1 MTQES
6 FVARFPAGSF
16 TLAER
21 RAELARYDNVDGDY
35 LDRRRLRP
43 SAGWVLL
50 WALGVGAVISG
61 DFFGWNLGLKYAGFN
76 GLAIAT
82 VLMAVMYICMVFT
95 IAELSAALPHAG
107 GFFSFTRSALGPL
120 GGFLCGL
127 TDTIEYVVTP
137 AVIVVGIGGYLD
149 AVVFTDPSQA
159 PEWLPLVWWTL
170 AYTIF
175 VVINVLGV
183 ELTLRFGLIVTG
195 LAAAVLVVFYA
206 ATLATG
212 SFDTEL
218 LYNIPADEGQT
229 ARGLPHG
236 WLGVFS
242 ALPFA
247 IWFYLAI
254 EQLPLAA
261 EESHDVVRD
270 MPRALLLG
278 IVTLLILSLLTL
290 VLNTGVG
297 GGAMALSTSDAPLGD
312 GFRAVFGNNATSRVL
327 GLVALTGLVA
337 SFHTIIYAYGRVLFA
352 LSRAGYFPRWI
363 SITGRS
369 QTPWVA
375 LVLGAVVGL
384 GLAAA
389 IHFSPTS
396 SEANDSVTVGAV
408 LLNMAVFGAVISYVL
423 VMVSYIVLKI
433 TRPEMPRPYRSP
445 LGIPGAAVGTVLAV
459 IALAATFSVP
469 EFRPGMY
476 GVAIFLVIGLAW
488 FLCYS
493 RYHLVA
499 QAPEEEVAL
508 LSAAQRELDGGNSET
523 SDSTDDHA

>member
-1 MTQES
+1 
-6 FVARFPAGSF
+6 
-16 TLAER
+16 
-21 RAELARYDNVDGDY
+21 
-35 LDRRRLRP
+35 
-43 SAGWVLL
+43 
-50 WALGVGAVISG
+50 
-61 DFFGWNLGLKYAGFN
+61 
-76 GLAIAT
+76 
-82 VLMAVMYICMVFT
+82 
-95 IAELSAALPHAG
+95 
-107 GFFSFTRSALGPL
+107 
-120 GGFLCGL
+120 
-127 TDTIEYVVTP
+127 
-137 AVIVVGIGGYLD
+137 
-149 AVVFTDPSQA
+149 
-159 PEWLPLVWWTL
+159 
-170 AYTIF
+170 
-175 VVINVLGV
+175 
-183 ELTLRFGLIVTG
+183 
-195 LAAAVLVVFYA
+195 
-206 ATLATG
+206 
-212 SFDTEL
+212 
-218 LYNIPADEGQT
+218 
-229 ARGLPHG
+229 
-236 WLGVFS
+236 
-242 ALPFA
+242 
-247 IWFYLAI
+247 
-254 EQLPLAA
+254 
-261 EESHDVVRD
+261 
-270 MPRALLLG
+270 
-278 IVTLLILSLLTL
+278 L

-297 GGAMALSTSDAPLGD
+297 GGAEALSTSDAPLGD

-396 SEANDSVTVGAV
+396 SEASDSVTVGAV

-445 LGIPGAAVGTVLAV
+445 LGIPGAAVGTLLAM

-508 LSAAQRELDGGNSET
+508 LSAAQRELDGDNSET
-523 SDSTDDHA
+523 SDSTDDHS

>member
-1 MTQES
+1 MADHRS
-6 FVARFPAGSF
+6 
-16 TLAER
+16 
-21 RAELARYDNVDGDY
+21 ELARYEDVDRAY

-43 SAGWVLL
+43 SAGWILL

-61 DFFGWNLGLKYAGFN
+61 DFFGWNYGLKYAGFN

-107 GFFSFTRSALGPL
+107 GFFSFTRNALGPL
-120 GGFLCGL
+120 GGFVCGL

-137 AVIVVGIGGYLD
+137 AVIVVGIGGYIN
-149 AVVFTDPSQA
+149 AVVYTDPSQA

-170 AYTIF
+170 AYAIF

-195 LAAAVLVVFYA
+195 LAATVLTVFYA
-206 ATLATG
+206 ATIATG
-212 SFDTEL
+212 SFDAEL
-218 LYNIPADEGQT
+218 LYNIPPDEGQT

-297 GGAMALSTSDAPLGD
+297 GGAAALSTSDAPLED
-312 GFRAVFGNNATSRVL
+312 GFRAVFDNTATSRIL

-375 LVLGAVVGL
+375 LVLGAIVGL

-389 IHFSPTS
+389 IHFSKES
-396 SEANDSVTVGAV
+396 VGNESVENQSVTVAAV
-408 LLNMAVFGAVISYVL
+408 LLNMAVFGAVLSYIL
-423 VMVSYIVLKI
+423 VMVSYITLKI

-445 LGIPGAAVGTVLAV
+445 LGIPGAAVGTILAV
-459 IALAATFSVP
+459 VALAATFSVP

-476 GVAIFLVIGLAW
+476 GVAVFLAVGVAW

-493 RYHLVA
+493 RHHLVA

-508 LSAAQRELDGGNSET
+508 LAVARMELTRDGSQDQESH
-523 SDSTDDHA
+523 SDDICPQTPGTTDGTP

>member
-1 MTQES
+1 MADHRS
-6 FVARFPAGSF
+6 D
-16 TLAER
+16 
-21 RAELARYDNVDGDY
+21 LARYEDVDRAY

-43 SAGWVLL
+43 SAGWILL

-61 DFFGWNLGLKYAGFN
+61 DFFGWNYGLKYAGFN

-107 GFFSFTRSALGPL
+107 GFFSFTRNALGPL
-120 GGFLCGL
+120 GGFVCGL

-137 AVIVVGIGGYLD
+137 AVIVVGIGEYLN
-149 AVVFTDPSQA
+149 AIVFTDPA
-159 PEWLPLVWWTL
+159 TDPGLFPLVWWAL
-170 AYTIF
+170 AYTVF
-175 VVINVLGV
+175 VVINVMGV

-206 ATLATG
+206 AVITSG
-212 SFDTEL
+212 SFDSEL
-218 LYNIPADEGQT
+218 LYNIPPDEGHT
-229 ARGLPHG
+229 ADGLPHG
-236 WLGVFS
+236 WLGVFA

-278 IVTLLILSLLTL
+278 IITLLVLSLLTL

-297 GGAMALSTSDAPLGD
+297 GGAAALSTSGAPLED
-312 GFRAVFGNNATSRVL
+312 GFRAVFDNSATSRIL

-363 SITGRS
+363 SITGQA

-375 LVLGAVVGL
+375 LVLGAVIGL

-389 IHFSPTS
+389 IHFSKTLAGDES
-396 SEANDSVTVGAV
+396 TASQSITVAAV
-408 LLNMAVFGAVISYVL
+408 LLNMAVFGAVLSYIL
-423 VMVSYIVLKI
+423 VMISYIVLKI

-445 LGIPGAAVGTVLAV
+445 LGIPGAAVGTILSV
-459 IALAATFSVP
+459 IALAATFSVD

-476 GVAIFLVIGLAW
+476 GVAIFLVIGVTW

-493 RYHLVA
+493 RHHLVA

-508 LSAAQRELDGGNSET
+508 LAAAQLELTRDDSPDREPRSGDTGPNTPGTTDGT
-523 SDSTDDHA
+523 P

>member
-1 MTQES
+1 M
-6 FVARFPAGSF
+6 
-16 TLAER
+16 
-21 RAELARYDNVDGDY
+21 
-35 LDRRRLRP
+35 
-43 SAGWVLL
+43 LL

-61 DFFGWNLGLKYAGFN
+61 DFFGGNLGLKYAGFN

-82 VLMAVMYICMVFT
+82 VLMAVMSLHGLHHRRT
-95 IAELSAALPHAG
+95 LGRAAHAG

-137 AVIVVGIGGYLD
+137 AVMWSESEVTSRGGLHRP
-149 AVVFTDPSQA
+149 VPGSR
-159 PEWLPLVWWTL
+159 WLPLVWWTL

-183 ELTLRFGLIVTG
+183 ELTLRVWVDRDGMGPGRAGGLLCRDPGHRIVRHRT
-195 LAAAVLVVFYA
+195 AVQHSSRRRQTLEAFRTAGSASFRPSLRHLV
-206 ATLATG
+206 
-212 SFDTEL
+212 
-218 LYNIPADEGQT
+218 
-229 ARGLPHG
+229 LPG
-236 WLGVFS
+236 
-242 ALPFA
+242 
-247 IWFYLAI
+247 I
-254 EQLPLAA
+254 EQLPWRERNPMTSFGHA
-261 EESHDVVRD
+261 
-270 MPRALLLG
+270 PALLLG

-389 IHFSPTS
+389 IHFSPAS